1 MIMIITITL
10 FIYRFYK
17 NYYYY
22 TSSSHAI
29 TTQNIYSWI
38 LIQYKKDITNKYL
51 IYKWI
56 YLA

>member
-1 MIMIITITL
+1 MIITITL
-10 FIYRFYK
+10 FIYRFYN
-17 NYYYY
+17 NYYYC

-51 IYKWI
+51 IYK
-56 YLA
+56 

>member
-1 MIMIITITL
+1 MIITITL
-10 FIYRFYK
+10 FIYRFYN

-29 TTQNIYSWI
+29 TTQKFYSWI

-51 IYKWI
+51 IYK
-56 YLA
+56 

>member
-22 TSSSHAI
+22 KSSSHVI
-29 TTQNIYSWI
+29 TTHNIYSWI
-38 LIQYKKDITNKYL
+38 LIQYKKDIINKYL
-51 IYKWI
+51 IYK
-56 YLA
+56 